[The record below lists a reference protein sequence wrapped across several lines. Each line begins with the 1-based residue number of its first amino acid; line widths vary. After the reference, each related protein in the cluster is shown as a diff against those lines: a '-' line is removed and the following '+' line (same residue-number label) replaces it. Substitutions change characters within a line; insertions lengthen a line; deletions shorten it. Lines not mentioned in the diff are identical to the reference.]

1 MKHWRIH
8 IVLLLIV
15 LFGAAI
21 IGRLVV
27 LQVVNH
33 GFYRALAQ
41 GQQNFP
47 YVIKGDRGSIFA
59 KDKQGNLITLA
70 TNQTRLFVFASPP
83 EIENKKETI
92 LKLSSI
98 LFLAEDVVREKLNK
112 EESLFEVLRKNLT
125 SEQEQL
131 LKKEEMPGIYVSKES
146 IRQYPQGTSVA
157 HLIGF
162 TNQDGIGQYGIEEQ
176 YDEELRGKEGLLRQA
191 KNPGGYLIENA
202 LNTPKD
208 GSDIVL
214 TIDYNI
220 QSKAEEL
227 LLKAA
232 NSLKAE
238 EGTVIVI
245 EPSTGKLLA
254 MANVPSFDPNTYS
267 KVQDLGIFQNSA
279 FQKIFEPG
287 SIFKPITMS
296 SAIDSG
302 AIKPTTTYIDRG
314 ILHIGGY
321 TIENYDERYWGK
333 RTMTEVLEYSI
344 NTGAVFAEQQ
354 LGHRNFISAIERF
367 GIFKK
372 TAIDLPGEVA
382 SQNREFRKGYE
393 INFATAAFG
402 QGIEMTAL
410 QIARAFTALAN
421 NGKLVTP
428 YIVEEIIQPDGTIIP
443 VEHSSTDAAA
453 ISPKTA
459 SQITSML
466 VSVVEHGYAKSAR
479 VPGYYVAGKTGTAQI
494 SFSALGIS
502 KKGYSEKTYQSFIG
516 YAPAFN
522 PRFLVLVRFKDPQTR
537 TAEYSAVPV
546 FRELAKYIIDYYQI
560 PPDFEP

>member
-8 IVLLLIV
+8 IVLLFIV

-21 IGRLVV
+21 IGRLAI
-27 LQVVNH
+27 LQVANH

-47 YVIKGDRGSIFA
+47 YLTQGDRGSIFA
-59 KDKQGNLITLA
+59 TDKQGNLITLA
-70 TNQTRLFVFASPP
+70 TNQTRSFVFASPH
-83 EIENKKETI
+83 EIEDKEEAI

-98 LFLAEDVVREKLNK
+98 LSLSKDVVREKLNRQ
-112 EESLFEVLRKNLT
+112 ESLFEVLRKNLT
-125 SEQEQL
+125 PEQEQL
-131 LKKEEMPGIYVSKES
+131 LKKEEIAGIYVNKEN
-146 IRQYPQGTSVA
+146 IRQYPQGTSSA
-157 HLIGF
+157 HFIGF
-162 TNQDGIGQYGIEEQ
+162 TNQDGFGQYGIEEQ
-176 YDEELRGKEGLLRQA
+176 YNEYLRGKEGLQRQA

-202 LNTPKD
+202 FNTPED
-208 GSDIVL
+208 GSDIIL

-227 LLKAA
+227 LLESF
-232 NSLKAE
+232 NSLEAE

-254 MANVPSFDPNTYS
+254 LASVPSFDPNSYS
-267 KVQDLGIFQNSA
+267 KVQDLSIFQNPA

-296 SAIDSG
+296 SAIDGG
-302 AIKPTTTYIDRG
+302 AIKPTTTYIDKG

-321 TIENYDERYWGK
+321 TIENYDERYWGE

-354 LGHRNFISAIERF
+354 LGHLNFISAIEKF

-372 TAIDLPGEVA
+372 TTIDLPGEVA
-382 SQNREFRKGYE
+382 STNREFRKGYE

-410 QIARAFTALAN
+410 QIVRAFTALAN
-421 NGKLVTP
+421 NGKLATP
-428 YIVEEIIQPDGTIIP
+428 YIVEEIIEPDGTIIP
-443 VEHSSTDAAA
+443 IERNSTNYTA

-494 SFSALGIS
+494 AFSALGIQ
-502 KKGYSEKTYQSFIG
+502 KAGYSEKTYQSFIG

-522 PRFLVLVRFKDPQTR
+522 PRFLVLVRLKNPQTK
-537 TAEYSAVPV
+537 TAEYSAVPI
-546 FRELAKYIIDYYQI
+546 FKELAKYIIDYYQI